1 MNKKEAKKMCHDLKP
16 QFNLGKSGIT
26 PTFIDTIHKY
36 LEAHEVVKVKA
47 LIAEDKD
54 SLSYYAQTV
63 AQDTHSEI
71 LEKKGFTFVLFRQK
85 DD

>member
-1 MNKKEAKKMCHDLKP
+1 MNKKEAKNLCPDLKP

-26 PTFIDTIHKY
+26 STFIETVHNY
-36 LEAHEVVKVKA
+36 LEAHEIIKIKA
-47 LIAEDKD
+47 LIASDKD
-54 SLSYYAQTV
+54 SLSYYAEAV

>member
-1 MNKKEAKKMCHDLKP
+1 MNKKEAKKMCPDLKP
-16 QFNLGKSGIT
+16 QFNLGKAGIT
-26 PTFIDTIHKY
+26 STFIETVHKY
-36 LEAHEVVKVKA
+36 LEAHELVKIKA
-47 LIAEDKD
+47 LIAADKD
-54 SLSYYAQTV
+54 SLTYYAQSI